1 MGPAMSNAKRI
12 LLVQTQAENAGA
24 QEITRLLGSGLAA
37 RGYDVHNLFFFRKS
51 ETFTEPPNT
60 AYCVE
65 ARPSSLPALLR
76 FFKSLAGHIRGTRPD
91 VILTFQH
98 YGNILAGPVA
108 KAVSPAPIVA
118 NQVSALPTMNR
129 LVRLADLW
137 LGMLGFFKAITV
149 NSQDVK
155 RVYSAYPK
163 PYSSRIVYVA
173 HGFEAR
179 TSQLSQAQ
187 ARQAFGLPDKV
198 TLLGCVARLHP
209 LKGLDT
215 AIRMLTLRPDWHLA
229 LLGQGADKERLQALA
244 QELKVA
250 DRVRFV
256 GEVSPDRIGDFLASL
271 DVFVFP
277 SAAETFGLAAV
288 EAAQAGIP
296 VIANDLPVLREVLS
310 FEDRPAA
317 LFADAARPDDFAR
330 ATVSVLEDKVL
341 RATLRQTAQCLKSRY
356 SVDAMVDDYVRIFTR
371 LT

>member
-1 MGPAMSNAKRI
+1 MSNAKRI
-12 LLVQTQAENAGA
+12 LLVQMQAENAGA

-60 AYCVE
+60 VYCVQG
-65 ARPSSLPALLR
+65 RPSSLPALLR
-76 FFKSLAGHIRGTRPD
+76 FFKSLAGHIRRTRPD

-129 LVRLADLW
+129 LVRL
-137 LGMLGFFKAITV
+137 

-179 TSQLSQAQ
+179 TSQLNQAQ

-215 AIRMLTLRPDWHLA
+215 AIRMLTLHPDWHLA

-244 QELKVA
+244 HELKVT

-256 GEVSPDRIGDFLASL
+256 GEVSPDRIGDFLACL

-296 VIANDLPVLREVLS
+296 VVANDLPVLREVLS
-310 FEDRPAA
+310 FEDQPAA

-330 ATVSVLEDKVL
+330 ATANVLEDEVL
-341 RATLRQTAQCLKSRY
+341 RSSLRQTAQCLKSRY
-356 SVDAMVDDYVRIFTR
+356 SVDAMVDDYVRIFAR

>member
-1 MGPAMSNAKRI
+1 MGGSKRI

-24 QEITRLLGSGLAA
+24 QEITRLLGGGLAA

-51 ETFTEPPNT
+51 ETFSEPPNT

-65 ARPSSLPALLR
+65 GRPSSLPALLR
-76 FFKSLAGHIRGTRPD
+76 FFKSLADHIRRTKPD

-108 KAVSPAPIVA
+108 KVVSPAPVVA

-149 NSQDVK
+149 NSHDVK

-163 PYSSRIVYVA
+163 PYSGRLVYVA

-179 TSQLSQAQ
+179 TSQLTLTQ
-187 ARQAFGLPDKV
+187 ARQAFGLPEKV

-215 AIRMLTLRPDWHLA
+215 AIRMLTLRQDWHLA
-229 LLGQGADKERLQALA
+229 LLGQGADKARLESLA
-244 QELKVA
+244 DELGVA

-256 GEVSPDRIGDFLASL
+256 GEVAPDRIGDFLASL

-310 FEDRPAA
+310 FEDKPAA
-317 LFADAARPDDFAR
+317 LFADAAKPDDFAR
-330 ATVSVLEDKVL
+330 ATASVLEDEAL
-341 RATLRQTAQCLKSRY
+341 RTSLRQTAQRLKLRY
-356 SVDAMVDDYVRIFTR
+356 SVDAMVEDYVRIFSR